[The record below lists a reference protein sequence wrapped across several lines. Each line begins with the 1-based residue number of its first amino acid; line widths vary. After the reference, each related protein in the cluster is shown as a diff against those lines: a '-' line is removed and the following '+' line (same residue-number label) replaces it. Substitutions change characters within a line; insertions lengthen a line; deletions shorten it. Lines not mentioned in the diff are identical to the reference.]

1 MNFSNYTVLLKAA
14 IGVVIFIFGAFSG
27 FLLHVSPP
35 DPSGNIAF
43 QVGLAQFVSL
53 AILLFFS
60 LLSNF
65 QLRRSK
71 KDQRKFL
78 RLWLMIAGSLI
89 LTFIISSLLYYRNLQ
104 DNTILQKDW
113 NIRFTKGILT
123 ETSKQIC
130 AEEKQF
136 HSESECEVF
145 LLYKYYNANEISDKH
160 FLWTEESVSKTALR
174 LLINYI
180 IVIVSLSA
188 SLFSLVELL
197 SWKNEKVEKKDS
209 VRSQ

>member
-27 FLLHVSPP
+27 FLLNISPP
-35 DPSGNIAF
+35 DPAGNIAF
-43 QVGLAQFVSL
+43 QVGLAQFVAL
-53 AILLFFS
+53 VILLFFS

-71 KDQRKFL
+71 KNQRKFL
-78 RLWLMIAGSLI
+78 RLWLMIAAALI
-89 LTFIISSLLYYRNLQ
+89 LTFIISSLLYYKNFQ
-104 DNTILQKDW
+104 DNTIVQKDW
-113 NIRFTKGILT
+113 NIRFTRGTLT
-123 ETSKQIC
+123 ETSRQIC
-130 AEEKQF
+130 AEEKQY
-136 HSESECEVF
+136 HSEAECESF

-160 FLWTEESVSKTALR
+160 FLWTEESVSRASLR

-197 SWKNEKVEKKDS
+197 SWKKDKVERK
-209 VRSQ
+209 

>member
-27 FLLHVSPP
+27 FLLNVSPP

-43 QVGLAQFVSL
+43 QVGLAQFVAL

-65 QLRRSK
+65 QLRRTK

-78 RLWLMIAGSLI
+78 RLWLMIAAGLI
-89 LTFIISSLLYYRNLQ
+89 LTFIVSSLVYYRNLQ
-104 DNTILQKDW
+104 DNTVLQKDW
-113 NIRFTKGILT
+113 NIRFTKGTLT

-130 AEEKQF
+130 AEEKQYA
-136 HSESECEVF
+136 SESECEAF
-145 LLYKYYNANEISDKH
+145 LLYKYYNANEVSDKH
-160 FLWTEESVSKTALR
+160 FLWTEESVSEAAQQ

-180 IVIVSLSA
+180 VVIVSLSA
-188 SLFSLVELL
+188 SLFSLVELI
-197 SWKNEKVEKKDS
+197 SWNKEKGYLITD
-209 VRSQ
+209 